1 MTRPNTNRSR
11 LLVGCGNAAIA
22 LALVLAH
29 GKAEAQAIN
38 AEGTVVDGVAFFDDP
53 APGQTVIDVVT
64 DTAIIDWDP
73 FVDNNGDA
81 LDFLPTGNT
90 VTFTSGQ
97 LPNFAVLNRIL
108 PTANGNIVVMD
119 GTVLS
124 RVRDQAGN
132 SVPGGFVAF
141 YSPTGILVGS
151 NATFDVG
158 SLLLTTLD
166 PTTDSFPGFAQ
177 GSGPLELVGAQG
189 STARIQI
196 NQGAQ
201 ITASA
206 DNSFFAVVAAD
217 VQMAGTALVNGS
229 HAYVAGE
236 LVNLTFSNGLFN
248 IEIPVGT
255 AVGGTVLDLAGTIGG
270 PSSAGAADNH
280 MIYAV
285 AAAQNDPISLL
296 LRGNLGFEPAQQAG
310 IVNGEIIVSANYDVF
325 GRTVNG
331 GSITDGIGAIFDGNA
346 QTSNVRADIL
356 IDDIVSTSSLLAI
369 GTHATTMRAFDVSS
383 SVAGN
388 LLLVG
393 RESATLDV
401 TAALSVTGDVL
412 VSSEAYGLVSAD
424 LSDPADANAVA
435 GSALITATLGGSLNI
450 GGGVVVSADA
460 FGGVDLQTNTAG
472 TAFGGSAR
480 LVSAGGSITVGGP
493 TTISARAVGTDFSGV
508 SSDAE
513 LRGGLAELLAT
524 EGAIVTLND
533 GLLVTAS
540 ATARTLGVT
549 IAGSAFGGTARVR
562 NSDSTLT
569 VNADATLIASAF
581 AAEAFSS
588 SDGGLAD
595 AGEAQLIVE
604 AGGQTTVTGSLALS
618 ASAVGGDNRGGRGG
632 DALGG
637 VALASTLG
645 GGALEVGGSFNADA
659 VASGGTGTV
668 GGDAFGGVAGAV
680 AFTGSI
686 DLQSDADIIASAEG
700 GDALFGSGGN
710 GGNGLGG
717 TALLRADGTLN
728 ETATLSVAGIASL
741 DASGFGGFG
750 GSTDGVVRGGSGGT
764 GQGGSFAIDN
774 QADDRFTGGAY
785 LLAGGDNGTLSVS
798 GFAQVIA
805 QGFGGSGGDFSIDI
819 TGQGPEDA
827 GDGGDGIGGW
837 VQIGT
842 ALLGGNGSIGLG
854 SATFGSLFA
863 SADGNGGAGG
873 IDQSDASIGFGL
885 GAAGNGFGGTA
896 LLTADAGSVAAEFA
910 DLFAGGIGGDS
921 DVGANGTG
929 GSAGIQGDLGG
940 SVSLQGLFA
949 LAQGS
954 GGFGSNG
961 SGGNGTGGE
970 AFIQLQGI
978 DLTIDGDAFLD
989 ASGFGGFSEG
999 ADGGDGTGGTAYVGL
1014 TTNTPGSG
1022 TIVGNASIVA
1032 NGFGGG
1038 PGAGTTGGTGRGGL
1052 AYAQALAGSTVRFG
1066 TAQITASGVGGQNEG
1081 FNPPATGGDGFG
1093 GIAELRSLGSG
1104 SQLII
1109 ERNFTSSFFEPQ
1121 TNRGA
1126 IVAAVGIGERTTGGS
1141 GIGGSGTGGSIAL
1154 RANLGG
1160 SIALPAD
1167 PLNDPGSIG
1176 FISLLARGF
1185 GGASTVD
1192 GGTGGTGTGGNAIF
1206 EIDGGSL
1213 SMGRTNFSV
1222 FGVGG
1227 NGLNAQANITGGDG
1241 FGGTRLIRIV
1251 NGGTLTAELF
1261 AGGSG
1266 ATGGNGTGT
1275 GNGGDATGGS
1285 NRVELNNGTLN
1296 AVGRMFVVDQAFG
1309 GSGNAGGNAVAG
1321 TVQFD
1326 AFNSTIN
1333 FAPDGQ
1339 GNFGLVLGGQTVGG
1353 NGVVSGG
1360 NATGEA
1366 VTLELEETTV
1376 TGGNFQITPLTIGGN
1391 ASGPGGIGGNATAI
1405 SATFVA
1411 AGSNIGLIGS
1421 NIISADARGGNGGP
1435 QGTDG
1440 VGGNAESGAVT
1451 VNFTNS
1457 QVTVAQAGSDLGVLL
1472 LSSQAT
1478 GGFGDQTGSA
1488 LSDIAQLQL
1497 SSGNLAADEIRV
1509 EAQAFAAAGAAGQ
1522 IGGAADGGVADI
1534 SMQGGAVLDA
1544 GLIAL
1549 ASNALTSTGGFS
1561 QAGQAVVQA
1570 LNGGGQLAAE
1580 NLTLFADAEGS
1591 DTSNIAGRF
1600 ELNVLA
1606 GNLSL
1611 ANLTASALGDTL
1623 ATSAVASQ
1631 LVADGGSI
1639 AVTGNLDAIALG
1651 DIEVRT
1657 GQGGLIG
1664 ALPGASTDT
1673 AISLTSQGLITI
1685 LGDNEAAVGLGGQT
1699 ISLTSFDLDILAGSR
1714 IGAEVISVTSLETA
1728 ATAILGGTASGDG
1741 FTLTADELARLDG
1754 FALDFFLPEVDA
1766 PNDPNL
1772 PDLLIRDLVFNGSRI
1787 GSVQIL
1793 TGADVSGIVRVE
1805 GTARFENANVE
1816 TSLSIR
1822 AAERIEVVT
1831 PGGIR
1836 ITDANGAPSGLL
1848 ALNAGTIWAADSDT
1862 IAQLQADPTFAG
1874 RDDVLA
1880 VAAQGSDDPLGY
1892 LRARLISLGAG
1903 GQLLIRNTGTTT
1915 EQGGVLVGAGGLSI
1929 FADPQYNQGT
1939 PLDVF
1944 AYGRRQRDD
1953 GTFVTG
1959 EEFFNE
1965 VNFNRAVPNATT
1977 YLDAAAFN
1985 DCIIN
1990 TGVCPTPPPPPPP
2003 PPSRDTEL
2011 PPLNNPTVIV
2021 DPVTSGDP
2029 TGPSPV
2035 ELDEKFGMD
2044 FPERPEAPLISE
2056 EPLLDDPVASG
2067 SDASVYAPPEEEK

>member
-1 MTRPNTNRSR
+1 MTSPKTNRSR
-11 LLVGCGNAAIA
+11 LLLGCGSAAMA
-22 LALVLAH
+22 LALTLAPQS
-29 GKAEAQAIN
+29 AAAQAIN
-38 AEGTVVDGVAFFDDP
+38 ATGTVVDGAASIDDNF
-53 APGQTVIDVVT
+53 PGQTNVSVFSSTAVIDWT
-64 DTAIIDWDP
+64 PAE
-73 FVDNNGDA
+73 DNSGNA
-81 LDFLPTGNT
+81 LDFLPAGTTASFIAGDSN
-90 VTFTSGQ
+90 
-97 LPNFAVLNRIL
+97 PDFAVLNRIL
-108 PTANGNIVVMD
+108 PSTNGNVVVID

-124 RVRDQAGN
+124 RVFDQAGN
-132 SVPGGFVAF
+132 LVPGGFVAF

-151 NATFDVG
+151 TATFDVG

-166 PTTDSFPGFAQ
+166 PTADSFPAFAA
-177 GSGPLELVGAQG
+177 GTGPLELVGAQG

-206 DNSFFAVVAAD
+206 ENSFFAVVAAD

-236 LVNLTFSNGLFN
+236 VVNLTFSNGLFD

-255 AVGGTVLDLAGTIGG
+255 AAGGTVLDLGGTIGG
-270 PSSAGAADNH
+270 PSSTGAGDNH
-280 MIYAV
+280 MIYGV
-285 AAAQNDPISLL
+285 AAAGADPISLL

-310 IVNGEIIVSANYDVF
+310 IVNGEIIISANYNVF

-331 GSITDGIGAIFDGNA
+331 GSISDGIGAVFSENSA
-346 QTSNVRADIL
+346 TSDIRADIL

-369 GTHATTMRAFDVSS
+369 GTHATRMRAFDVSS
-383 SVAGN
+383 SVDGN

-393 RESATLDV
+393 REIAELDV
-401 TAALSVTGDVL
+401 TAGLDITGDLL
-412 VSSEAYGLVSAD
+412 VSADAYGLVSGD
-424 LSDPADANAVA
+424 LSDPADADAAA
-435 GSALITATLGGSLNI
+435 GTALVSARLGGVLNI
-450 GGGVVVSADA
+450 GGEARISADA
-460 FGGVDLQTNTAG
+460 FAGADLQTLTAG
-472 TAFGGSAR
+472 TALGGTAR
-480 LVSAGGSITVGGP
+480 FVSDGGTISVNGP
-493 TTISARAVGTDFSGV
+493 TTISARALGADFSGV
-508 SSDAE
+508 STDADV
-513 LRGGLAELLAT
+513 RAGLAELLVS
-524 EGAIVTLND
+524 EQGDVTLN
-533 GLLVTAS
+533 GQLLVTAE
-540 ATARTLGVT
+540 AFGRTLGPT
-549 IAGSAFGGTARVR
+549 IAGNAFGGTARVR
-562 NSDSTLT
+562 NVGSTLS
-569 VNADATLIASAF
+569 VNADVLINASA
-581 AAEAFSS
+581 AGAEAFATG
-588 SDGGLAD
+588 DGALAD
-595 AGEAQLIVE
+595 AGVAVLEVE
-604 AGGQTTVTGSLALS
+604 EGGQTTVAGLLSLS
-618 ASAVGGDNRGGRGG
+618 ANALGGNNLSGRGG
-632 DALGG
+632 NALGG
-637 VALASTLG
+637 VALASTRS
-645 GGALEVGGSFNADA
+645 GGALVVEGDFFANAEAFGGNGIS
-659 VASGGTGTV
+659 

-686 DLQSDADIIASAEG
+686 DLRADAQAVATGEG
-700 GDALFGSGGN
+700 GTAEFGFGGDGGN
-710 GGNGLGG
+710 GTGG
-717 TALLRADGTLN
+717 TALLRADGSLN
-728 ETATLSVAGIASL
+728 ETATLAVAGNAFVN
-741 DASGFGGFG
+741 ASGTGGDG
-750 GSTDGVVRGGSGGT
+750 GLTDGTNRGGTGGI
-764 GQGGSFAIDN
+764 GQGGSAAIAN
-774 QADDRFTGGAY
+774 QADDRFNGGAY
-785 LLAGGDNGTLSVS
+785 LLAGGDNGTLSIA
-798 GFAQVIA
+798 GFVQADA
-805 QGFGGSGGDFSIDI
+805 SGFGGSGGNFNIDI
-819 TGQGPEDA
+819 TDHDANDA

-837 VQIGT
+837 VQLGT
-842 ALLGGNGSIGLG
+842 DLLGGDGSLGLG
-854 SATFGSLFA
+854 SATFGNLIA
-863 SADGNGGAGG
+863 TAVGDGGSGGF
-873 IDQSDASIGFGL
+873 DQSDVGTGPGNGI
-885 GAAGNGFGGTA
+885 AGNGVGGSA
-896 LLTADAGSVAAEFA
+896 LLTAGAGSVTADAA
-910 DLFAGGIGGDS
+910 DLIADGAGGDS
-921 DVGANGTG
+921 TNGGTGTG
-929 GSAGIQGDLGG
+929 GRAGILGEAGG
-940 SVSLQGLFA
+940 SITLGQLFA
-949 LAQGS
+949 IAQGA
-954 GGFGSNG
+954 GGFAA
-961 SGGNGTGGE
+961 SGVGGTGQGGE

-978 DLTIDGDAFLD
+978 DVTINGDAFVD

-999 ADGGDGTGGTAYVGL
+999 GDGGDGTGGTAFVGL
-1014 TTNTPGSG
+1014 TANTPGSG
-1022 TIVGNASIVA
+1022 TITGNASIEA

-1038 PGAGTTGGTGRGGL
+1038 SGEGATGGTGRGGL

-1066 TAQITASGVGGQNEG
+1066 TAQITATGVGGQNEG

-1109 ERNFTSSFFEPQ
+1109 ERNFTSDFFSQQ

-1126 IVAAVGIGERTTGGS
+1126 IVAALGIGERTTGGS

-1227 NGLNAQANITGGDG
+1227 NGFNAQANITGGDG

-1509 EAQAFAAAGAAGQ
+1509 EAQAFAAADASGQ

-1611 ANLTASALGDTL
+1611 TNLTASALGDTL

-1990 TGVCPTPPPPPPP
+1990 TGVCPTPPPPTP

-2021 DPVTSGDP
+2021 DPVNAGDP
-2029 TGPSPV
+2029 VGPSPV
-2035 ELDEKFGMD
+2035 EQDEKFGMD